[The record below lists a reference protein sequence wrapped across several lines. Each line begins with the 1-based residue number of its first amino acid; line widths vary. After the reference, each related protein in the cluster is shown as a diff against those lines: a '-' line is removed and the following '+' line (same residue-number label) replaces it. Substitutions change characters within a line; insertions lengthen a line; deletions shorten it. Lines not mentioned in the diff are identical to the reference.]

1 MIVRQIVLAVLM
13 WSILMLTVAKPLPLP
28 RLQSDRADWLM
39 PTEDR
44 TNVIGHTIGVI
55 VLDAKGYGKNHLINF
70 YNSDQSPW
78 YQYSFYDDDAAHST
92 RQDFRPFA
100 FHPDYF
106 VLALKCLRKTK
117 ASTFEVV
124 VDEQT
129 GTTKIVTLKD
139 GNLKFQS
146 WPSHILSLFAVD
158 FNKSNN
164 PLRRAPSGQAA
175 PIELPKDSQCA
186 PVWIKG
192 RWLKIVCKTTEPA
205 NSVRKVGWILWR
217 NDRELLVER
226 FYIS

>member
-1 MIVRQIVLAVLM
+1 
-13 WSILMLTVAKPLPLP
+13 MLTGPKPLMLP

-39 PTEDR
+39 PTEDP
-44 TNVIGHTIGVI
+44 TNDIGDTIGVI
-55 VLDAKGYGKNHLINF
+55 VLAEKGYEKNQLINF
-70 YNSDQSPW
+70 YNSDESLW
-78 YQYSFYDDDAAHST
+78 YQYSFYDDEAAHST

-124 VDEQT
+124 VNEQT
-129 GTTKIVTLKD
+129 GTTKIVSLKD

-158 FNKSNN
+158 FNESNN
-164 PLRRAPSGQAA
+164 PLRKAPSAQAA
-175 PIELPKDSQCA
+175 RIELPKNSQCA
-186 PVWIKG
+186 PVSIKN

-205 NSVRKVGWILWR
+205 SSVRKVGWILWR
-217 NDRELLVER
+217 DDRELLVER
-226 FYIS
+226 FYMS